1 MDEIEELQKNEQFNN
16 GLNTHNKLV
25 ENWSEGR
32 DEIIKA
38 ISWLKFLVCKFEG
51 NWYRWVGVAN
61 KKKALKA
68 AKNLRRSL
76 EKTDKCLHDFM
87 AYTV

>member
-1 MDEIEELQKNEQFNN
+1 MDEIELQKDVQFQN

-25 ENWSEGR
+25 ESWSDGR
-32 DEIIKA
+32 DDIVKA
-38 ISWLKFLVCKFEG
+38 ISWLKLLVCKFEG

-76 EKTDKCLHDFM
+76 EKTDKYLHDFM